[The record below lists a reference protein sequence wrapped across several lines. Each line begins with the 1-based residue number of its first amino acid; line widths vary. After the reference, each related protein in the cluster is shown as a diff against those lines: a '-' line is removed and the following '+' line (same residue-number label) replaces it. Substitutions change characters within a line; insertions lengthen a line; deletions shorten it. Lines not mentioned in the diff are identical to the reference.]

1 MKKMPFGCGLEAVL
15 NLVGGKWKLLILFH
29 LNGQPRRFSELKRLV
44 GNVSEKVLSQQL
56 KEMIRDG
63 LVRRIDFQMMPP
75 HVEYELEAFGIE
87 MGRALQ
93 PVCEW
98 GTQNMD
104 VIAAIARVR
113 NTNTAK
119 DDLIFSAL
127 DKG

>member
-1 MKKMPFGCGLEAVL
+1 MTQMPFGCGLEAVL

-119 DDLIFSAL
+119 DDLIISAL
-127 DKG
+127 DEG

>member
-1 MKKMPFGCGLEAVL
+1 MTQMPFGCGSEAVL

-29 LNGQPRRFSELKRLV
+29 LSRQPRRFSELKRLV

-63 LVRRIDFQMMPP
+63 LVRRIDFQMMPS

-113 NTNTAK
+113 NTKTAK
-119 DDLIFSAL
+119 DDLIFSVL

>member
-1 MKKMPFGCGLEAVL
+1 MTQAPFGCGLEAVL

-29 LNGQPRRFSELKRLV
+29 LSGQPRRFSELRRLV
-44 GNVSEKVLSQQL
+44 GDVSEKVLSQQL

-63 LVRRIDFQMMPP
+63 LVRRIDFQMVPP

-113 NTNTAK
+113 DTNSAK
-119 DDLIFSAL
+119 DDLSFSEL
-127 DKG
+127 NRG

>member
-1 MKKMPFGCGLEAVL
+1 MPFGCGLEAVL